1 MGATAPSLI
10 ARRRRPEAAVSE
22 DSGFVLILVLPV
34 ALMLI
39 MTALSLVSRSNSSA
53 LSSAREARAQAARM
67 AAEYG
72 FLEMMGRV
80 NTQYDS
86 SKPITFIDTEN
97 AIPGSMTTS
106 YTILAFSFDPPLTA
120 APAPCSETANGG
132 NDVNVSI
139 LGQFK
144 IGPNIYSQTISRTLK
159 VCAPIA
165 NPNQLRV
172 RSYS

>member
-10 ARRRRPEAAVSE
+10 ARRRRPEAAVSDE
-22 DSGFVLILVLPV
+22 SGFVLILVLPV

-39 MTALSLVSRSNSSA
+39 MTALSLVSRSNSAA

-80 NTQYDS
+80 NSEYDPS
-86 SKPITFIDTEN
+86 ITFEGKE
-97 AIPGSMTTS
+97 IPGSLSTNYIIRDFNPPSPATPCDATTN
-106 YTILAFSFDPPLTA
+106 AGD
-120 APAPCSETANGG
+120 
-132 NDVNVSI
+132 DVNVTI
-139 LGQFK
+139 KGTLKVGFET
-144 IGPNIYSQTISRTLK
+144 YTQTISRSLR
-159 VCAPIA
+159 VCAPIG